1 MYPVVILPMIY
12 ANQLANHKKK
22 TLREIKPLGMNFVNS
37 ALEKLVIFTFRKIIN
52 FE

>member
-1 MYPVVILPMIY
+1 MIY

-22 TLREIKPLGMNFVNS
+22 NILREIKPLGMNFVNS